1 MSPAD
6 RTSPDSDS
14 RQVAVTFDDLPAISV
29 ANGDLVARRRTTL
42 GLLAALDVHRIPAV
56 GFVNESM
63 LLQQGVLDASQVAL
77 LDQWL
82 DAGHELGNHTFS
94 HLDLHRVPVEAYEAD
109 AARGDEVMREL
120 LQRRGRTPRY
130 FRHPYL
136 HTGLDLATKH
146 RVEGFLAQRGYRVA
160 PVTIYTEDWMFPAPQ
175 GSGAARRPRLP
186 RVPGSHRRVLRI
198 AVGAAVRPGH
208 PADPAAPREPPQR
221 GRVRRRRRGARGAR
235 VRVREAG
242 AGAARSGLRLARPL
256 RAEPR
261 RELAPALGREPRAPG
276 ALAQAQAADPCV
288 RADRGADPVD
298 GADAQPNRTLARDA
312 VRAGEE
318 ALDRAPARG
327 ALTPPR
333 VRPCRPLRSLPAP
346 VIRTWRPAR
355 APRLRPSA
363 AVVPGRRP
371 SAASTRSSRTAAL

>member
-120 LQRRGRTPRY
+120 LQRRG
-130 FRHPYL
+130 
-136 HTGLDLATKH
+136 
-146 RVEGFLAQRGYRVA
+146 
-160 PVTIYTEDWMFPAPQ
+160 
-175 GSGAARRPRLP
+175 ARRATSATPTCT
-186 RVPGSHRRVLRI
+186 PGWTS
-198 AVGAAVRPGH
+198 RPSTGSR
-208 PADPAAPREPPQR
+208 DSW
-221 GRVRRRRRGARGAR
+221 
-235 VRVREAG
+235 
-242 AGAARSGLRLARPL
+242 RSGDTGW
-256 RAEPR
+256 R
-261 RELAPALGREPRAPG
+261 R
-276 ALAQAQAADPCV
+276 
-288 RADRGADPVD
+288 
-298 GADAQPNRTLARDA
+298 
-312 VRAGEE
+312 
-318 ALDRAPARG
+318 
-327 ALTPPR
+327 
-333 VRPCRPLRSLPAP
+333 
-346 VIRTWRPAR
+346 
-355 APRLRPSA
+355 
-363 AVVPGRRP
+363 
-371 SAASTRSSRTAAL
+371 

>member
-160 PVTIYTEDWMFPAPQ
+160 PVTIYTEDWMFSAAYDWALFQ
-175 GSGAARRPRLP
+175 RRRDLARRVVRAYHAYLDHTVAYYESLSVQLFGRAIRQILLLHANRLNAVEFGAVAEGLAARGYEFVRLEQALLDP
-186 RVPGSHRRVLRI
+186 VYGSPDRYVRNHGVSWLLRWAVSRGLPERSLKRKPPIPAFVRIEAQTPWMVLTRSRI
-198 AVGAAVRPGH
+198 GRW
-208 PADPAAPREPPQR
+208 RETLY
-221 GRVRRRRRGARGAR
+221 AR
-235 VRVREAG
+235 VKKPWIA
-242 AGAARSGLRLARPL
+242 
-256 RAEPR
+256 
-261 RELAPALGREPRAPG
+261 
-276 ALAQAQAADPCV
+276 
-288 RADRGADPVD
+288 
-298 GADAQPNRTLARDA
+298 
-312 VRAGEE
+312 
-318 ALDRAPARG
+318 
-327 ALTPPR
+327 
-333 VRPCRPLRSLPAP
+333 
-346 VIRTWRPAR
+346 
-355 APRLRPSA
+355 RLRG
-363 AVVPGRRP
+363 VR
-371 SAASTRSSRTAAL
+371 